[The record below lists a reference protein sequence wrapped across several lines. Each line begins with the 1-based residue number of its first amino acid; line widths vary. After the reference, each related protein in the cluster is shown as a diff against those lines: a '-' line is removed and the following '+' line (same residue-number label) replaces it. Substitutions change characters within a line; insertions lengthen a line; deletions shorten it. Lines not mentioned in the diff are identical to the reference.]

1 MGTGLS
7 ERGRAT
13 PPRYFYGI
21 FLLALLPLAVLSA
34 GCRRSAGASDITVRE
49 QISPQPVRT
58 GLANIAIQLSDKNAR
73 PISHAKINVE
83 GDMSHPGM
91 APAFGKAEETAPGSY
106 QAHLNFNMGGDWVVL
121 LHIRL
126 ADGRK
131 LEKQFDVRGVQS
143 N

>member
-1 MGTGLS
+1 MG
-7 ERGRAT
+7 
-13 PPRYFYGI
+13 
-21 FLLALLPLAVLSA
+21 A
-34 GCRRSAGASDITVRE
+34 GCRRSAAASGITVRE
-49 QISPQPVRT
+49 QISPQPVRIGPAT
-58 GLANIAIQLSDKNAR
+58 VAIQLSDKNAQ
-73 PISHAKINVE
+73 PISHADIHVE

-91 APAFGKAEETAPGSY
+91 APIFGTVEETGPGSY

-131 LEKQFDVRGVQS
+131 IEKQFDVRGIES